1 MALYNTLHIFGY
13 GETQV
18 ITETE
23 NKKVST
29 DSIVGVQAVV
39 DDLYSK
45 KPADNPA
52 TSDYRVISIFNN
64 MFADYT
70 DEEGNR
76 FRVDYS
82 ELNSALI
89 DVVVIEVENA

>member
-1 MALYNTLHIFGY
+1 MAIYNTLHIFGY

-18 ITETE
+18 ITDTE
-23 NKKVST
+23 NKKVAT
-29 DSIVGVQAVV
+29 DSIVGVQALV

-52 TSDYRVISIFNN
+52 TSDYRVISIFND
-64 MFADYT
+64 MFADYS
-70 DEEGNR
+70 DELGNN

-82 ELNSALI
+82 ELNAALI
-89 DVVVIEVENA
+89 DAVVLEVLK

>member
-1 MALYNTLHIFGY
+1 MAIYNTLHIFGY

-18 ITETE
+18 IADKE
-23 NKKVST
+23 NKKVAT
-29 DSIVGVQAVV
+29 DSIVGVQDLV

-52 TSDYRVISIFNN
+52 TSDYRVISIFND
-64 MFADYT
+64 MFADYS
-70 DEEGNR
+70 DELGNH

-82 ELNSALI
+82 ELNAALI
-89 DVVVIEVENA
+89 DAVVLEVLK

>member
-1 MALYNTLHIFGY
+1 MEYNTLHIFGY

-18 ITETE
+18 ITDTE
-23 NKKVST
+23 NKKVAT

-52 TSDYRVISIFNN
+52 TTDYRVITILNDI
-64 MFADYT
+64 FADYS
-70 DEEGNR
+70 DEEGNH

-82 ELNSALI
+82 ELNAALI
-89 DVVVIEVENA
+89 DAVVLEVLK

>member
-1 MALYNTLHIFGY
+1 MYNTLHIFGY
-13 GETQV
+13 GECQV
-18 ITETE
+18 ITDTE
-23 NKKVST
+23 NKKVAT

-52 TSDYRVISIFNN
+52 TSDYRVISIFND
-64 MFADYT
+64 MFADYS
-70 DEEGNR
+70 DELGNN

-82 ELNSALI
+82 ELNAALI
-89 DVVVIEVENA
+89 DALVTEVENA

>member
-1 MALYNTLHIFGY
+1 MAIYNTLHIFGY

-18 ITETE
+18 ITDTE
-23 NKKVST
+23 NKKVAT

-52 TSDYRVISIFNN
+52 TSDYRVISIFND
-64 MFADYT
+64 MFADYS
-70 DEEGNR
+70 DELGNN

-82 ELNSALI
+82 ELNAALI
-89 DVVVIEVENA
+89 DAVVLEVLK

>member
-1 MALYNTLHIFGY
+1 MAIYNTLHIFGY

-18 ITETE
+18 ITDKE
-23 NKKVST
+23 NKKVAT
-29 DSIVGVQAVV
+29 DSIVGVQALV

-52 TSDYRVISIFNN
+52 TSDYRVISIFND
-64 MFADYT
+64 MFADYS
-70 DEEGNR
+70 DELGNS

-82 ELNSALI
+82 ELNAALI
-89 DVVVIEVENA
+89 DAVVLEVLK

>member
-1 MALYNTLHIFGY
+1 MAIYNTLHIFGY

-18 ITETE
+18 ITDTE
-23 NKKVST
+23 NKKVAT
-29 DSIVGVQAVV
+29 DSIVGVQLVV

-52 TSDYRVISIFNN
+52 TSDYRVISIFND
-64 MFADYT
+64 MFADYS
-70 DEEGNR
+70 DEEGNH

-82 ELNSALI
+82 ELNAALI
-89 DVVVIEVENA
+89 DAVVLEVLK

>member
-1 MALYNTLHIFGY
+1 MAIYNTLHIFGY

-18 ITETE
+18 ITDKE
-23 NKKVST
+23 NKKVAT
-29 DSIVGVQAVV
+29 DSIVGVQALV

-52 TSDYRVISIFNN
+52 TTDYRVISIFND
-64 MFADYT
+64 MFADYS
-70 DEEGNR
+70 DEDGNH

-82 ELNSALI
+82 ELNAALI
-89 DVVVIEVENA
+89 DAVVLEVLK

>member
-1 MALYNTLHIFGY
+1 MAIYNTLHIFGY

-18 ITETE
+18 ITDTK
-23 NKKVST
+23 NKKVAT
-29 DSIVGVQAVV
+29 DSIVGVQLVV

-52 TSDYRVISIFNN
+52 TTDYRTITILNDI
-64 MFADYT
+64 FADYS
-70 DEEGNR
+70 DEEGNH

-82 ELNSALI
+82 ELNAALI
-89 DVVVIEVENA
+89 DAVVLEVLK

>member
-1 MALYNTLHIFGY
+1 MAIYNTLHIFGY

-18 ITETE
+18 ITDKE
-23 NKKVST
+23 NKKVPT
-29 DSIVGVQAVV
+29 DSIVGVQALV

-52 TSDYRVISIFNN
+52 TSDYRVISIFND
-64 MFADYT
+64 MFADYS
-70 DEEGNR
+70 DEDGNH

-82 ELNSALI
+82 ELNAALI
-89 DVVVIEVENA
+89 DAVVLEVLK

>member
-1 MALYNTLHIFGY
+1 MAIYNTLHVFGY

-18 ITETE
+18 ITDTE
-23 NKKVST
+23 NKKVAT
-29 DSIVGVQAVV
+29 DSIVGVQALV

-52 TSDYRVISIFNN
+52 TTDYRTITILND
-64 MFADYT
+64 MFADYS
-70 DEEGNR
+70 DEEGNH

-82 ELNSALI
+82 ELNAALI
-89 DVVVIEVENA
+89 DVVVLEVLK

>member
-1 MALYNTLHIFGY
+1 MAIYNTLHIFGY

-23 NKKVST
+23 NKKVPT
-29 DSIVGVQAVV
+29 DSIVGVQALV

-52 TSDYRVISIFNN
+52 TSEYRTITILND
-64 MFADYT
+64 MFADYS
-70 DEEGNR
+70 DEEGNH

-82 ELNSALI
+82 ELNAALI
-89 DVVVIEVENA
+89 DAVVLEVLK

>member
-1 MALYNTLHIFGY
+1 MAIYNTLHIFGY

-18 ITETE
+18 ITDKE
-23 NKKVST
+23 NKKVPT
-29 DSIVGVQAVV
+29 DSIVGVQLLV

-52 TSDYRVISIFNN
+52 TSDYRVISIFND
-64 MFADYT
+64 MFADYS
-70 DEEGNR
+70 DESGNS

-82 ELNSALI
+82 ELNAALI
-89 DVVVIEVENA
+89 DAVVLEVLK

>member
-1 MALYNTLHIFGY
+1 MEYNTLHIFGY

-23 NKKVST
+23 NKKVAT
-29 DSIVGVQAVV
+29 DSIVGVKALV

-52 TSDYRVISIFNN
+52 TTEYRVITILNDI
-64 MFADYT
+64 FADYS
-70 DEEGNR
+70 DEQGNH

-82 ELNSALI
+82 ELNAALI
-89 DVVVIEVENA
+89 DAVVLEVLK

>member
-1 MALYNTLHIFGY
+1 MAIYNTLHIFGY

-18 ITETE
+18 ITDKE
-23 NKKVST
+23 NKKVPT
-29 DSIVGVQAVV
+29 DSIVGVQALV

-52 TSDYRVISIFNN
+52 TSDYRVISIFND
-64 MFADYT
+64 MFADYS
-70 DEEGNR
+70 DESGNS

-82 ELNSALI
+82 ELNAALI
-89 DVVVIEVENA
+89 DAVVLEVLK

>member
-1 MALYNTLHIFGY
+1 MAIYNTLHIFGY

-18 ITETE
+18 ITDTE
-23 NKKVST
+23 NKKVAT
-29 DSIVGVQAVV
+29 DSIVGVQALV

-52 TSDYRVISIFNN
+52 TTDYATITILNDI
-64 MFADYT
+64 FADYS
-70 DEEGNR
+70 DEEGNH

-82 ELNSALI
+82 ELNAALI
-89 DVVVIEVENA
+89 DAVVLEVLK

>member
-1 MALYNTLHIFGY
+1 MSIYNTLHIFGY

-23 NKKVST
+23 NKKVAT

-52 TSDYRVISIFNN
+52 TSDYRVISIFND
-64 MFADYT
+64 MFADYS
-70 DEEGNR
+70 DELGNS
-76 FRVDYS
+76 FRVEYS
-82 ELNSALI
+82 ELNVALI
-89 DVVVIEVENA
+89 DAVVLEVLK